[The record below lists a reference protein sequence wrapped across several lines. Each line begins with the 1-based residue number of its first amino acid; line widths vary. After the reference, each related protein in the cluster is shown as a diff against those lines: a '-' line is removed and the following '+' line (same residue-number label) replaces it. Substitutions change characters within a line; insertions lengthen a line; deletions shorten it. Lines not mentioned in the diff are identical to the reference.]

1 MSAPGEESVPVDLI
15 WIKSGPNVG
24 QPTAL
29 SRMRWPISRVA
40 SSPISRFSLPP
51 ACSAKRRKSSGWRP
65 VKAPPVPIVGEQK
78 TQVGG
83 DLIAAVESDTRRIV
97 TVPVQVDIRQ
107 RQRLVPDGRE
117 ILAFADLVQDR
128 LDMLAGTQLAGRE
141 VGAGTVIGALGQGAD
156 LNLVGG
162 LDRDSTRTSV

>member
-1 MSAPGEESVPVDLI
+1 
-15 WIKSGPNVG
+15 
-24 QPTAL
+24 
-29 SRMRWPISRVA
+29 
-40 SSPISRFSLPP
+40 
-51 ACSAKRRKSSGWRP
+51 
-65 VKAPPVPIVGEQK
+65 
-78 TQVGG
+78 VGG